1 MKICAFR
8 KIREESH
15 GQRTKGGKEVF
26 SVQFLMAS
34 EAQTTTV
41 YANTESGL
49 EQKTFFRVLLA
60 ISFCHLLNDTLQ
72 SLIPAI
78 YPLLRATFQL
88 NLGQI
93 GILAFTSQFTASIL
107 QPLVGYYTDRK
118 PQPYSLAVGMGIT
131 LVGLLA
137 FAAAPSYRDL
147 LVAAALVGIGSAIFH
162 PESSRVARMASGG
175 QHGTAQSFFQV
186 GGNAGSALGPTLAAV
201 VLAKSRGRI
210 AWFSLLALLGIFVLA
225 NVGSWAK
232 RYRSF
237 QQTSKPVDEA
247 NLTRLAENAHPS
259 GLSRKKVWT
268 AMGILV
274 ALMFSKF
281 FYLSSLGSYYT
292 FFLIGRF
299 NVSVSSA
306 QFHLSLFLG
315 AVAAGTFVGGPIG
328 DKIGR
333 KYVIWCSILG
343 VLPFTVILPYANLFW
358 TSVLSVII
366 GLILASAFSAI
377 LVYAQEL
384 VPGRIGLVSG
394 LFFGLAFGMG
404 GIGAAFLGKLADRTS
419 IDFVYHLCAYLPAIG
434 ILTAFLPDL
443 EPSRPNSTGTSSE
456 LEALA

>member
-1 MKICAFR
+1 MKNEGTGA
-8 KIREESH
+8 SDD
-15 GQRTKGGKEVF
+15 F

-34 EAQTTTV
+34 GAQQTAV
-41 YANTESGL
+41 YANTETSF
-49 EQKTFFRVLLA
+49 EQKAFFRVLLA

-78 YPLLRATFQL
+78 YPLLRTTFEL

-93 GILAFTSQFTASIL
+93 GILAFTSQFTASVL
-107 QPLVGYYTDRK
+107 QPLVGHYTDRK

-131 LVGLLA
+131 LAGLLA

-147 LVAAALVGIGSAIFH
+147 LAASALVGIGSAIFH
-162 PESSRVARMASGG
+162 PESSRIARMASGG

-186 GGNAGSALGPTLAAV
+186 GGNAGSALGPMLAAM

-210 AWFSLLALLGIFVLA
+210 AWFSLLALVGIFVLA

-232 RYRSF
+232 RHRSM
-237 QQTSKPVDEA
+237 QRESKPLDEA
-247 NLTRLAENAHPS
+247 SLARLAEDAHPA
-259 GLSRKKVWT
+259 GLSSKKVWT
-268 AMGILV
+268 SMAILV

-281 FYLSSLGSYYT
+281 FYLASLISYYT

-299 NVSVSSA
+299 NVSVSNA

-343 VLPFTVILPYANLFW
+343 VLPFTLILPYANLFW
-358 TSVLSVII
+358 TTALSVII

-377 LVYAQEL
+377 LVYGQEL

-419 IDFVYHLCAYLPAIG
+419 IDFVYHVCAYLPAIG

-443 EPSRPNSTGTSSE
+443 EPSKPGSKKTISE
-456 LEALA
+456 AEVLA

>member
-1 MKICAFR
+1 
-8 KIREESH
+8 
-15 GQRTKGGKEVF
+15 
-26 SVQFLMAS
+26 MAS
-34 EAQTTTV
+34 DAGRTTV
-41 YANTESGL
+41 YANSESSF
-49 EQKTFFRVLLA
+49 EQKAIFRVLLA

-78 YPLLRATFQL
+78 YPVLKTAFQL

-107 QPLVGYYTDRK
+107 QPVVGHYTDRK

-137 FAAAPSYRDL
+137 FAIAPSYRDL
-147 LVAAALVGIGSAIFH
+147 LIAAALVGIGSAIFH

-186 GGNAGSALGPTLAAV
+186 GGNAGTALGPTLAAV

-210 AWFSLLALLGIFVLA
+210 AWFSLLALAGIFILA

-232 RYRSF
+232 RYGSMKRNSNAG
-237 QQTSKPVDEA
+237 DEPSPA
-247 NLTRLAENAHPS
+247 RLAENSHPA
-259 GLSRKKVWT
+259 GLTGKKVWT
-268 AMGILV
+268 SMAILV

-281 FYLSSLGSYYT
+281 FYLASLGSYYT
-292 FFLIGRF
+292 FFLMGRF
-299 NVSVSSA
+299 GVSVSNA

-404 GIGAAFLGKLADRTS
+404 GIGAAFLGKLADLAS

-443 EPSRPNSTGTSSE
+443 EPGKPSSKGTASAA
-456 LEALA
+456 EASA